1 MKDYRS
7 LNKLLNHVWG
17 NKKGFTLAEVMVAA
31 GLVGILSLALVNI
44 MSNLGKTSKKMQ
56 QDAELIQ
63 VKMYATRLLNKESAC
78 TRSLNGIALSVA
90 GTNVPAGLF
99 PNDVAPNAVF
109 VAGRTLGQGAS
120 LMQIQSVEVQGFK
133 DLGAAAPTFNL
144 GANTTAWGVGVNARK
159 RGTARLI
166 ITVEK
171 GRAAV
176 ADDQKKK
183 SSYGNIVVPIIVE
196 IEVVTN
202 NANVIQSCY
211 GESSEYVEAAC
222 NALNGHLDDFG
233 KCVEI
238 SLAADNIAG
247 ERVGP
252 AIVAGSANST
262 DVTLTDAF
270 SPLVVRNNGALTAVL
285 KFDSD
290 EIQAIA
296 AAATSGTLNINTLGG
311 TVNIGTQTENAVA
324 VPSTVNVNGTF
335 NANYNVALGAN
346 AGQNTIDIGDK
357 SAVYN
362 DIIDINGITAFENG
376 SVTSNDA
383 VNITLNSN
391 SIILG
396 NAAGDILETRGLIRN
411 TTANNGGYVYVND
424 SLRVTSNTQIDG
436 SEVVTGN
443 STVNTRIYLP
453 NVAGTTTLSNKMVP
467 NVEWIK
473 TIIANTLA
481 PAAGDVA
488 GILTDIIANNTSNDT
503 AANVM
508 REYVCD
514 AIRIRK
520 KRSLVSSTNDQYW
533 DVTNG
538 GTGCNF
544 ALSDTNCSRQQ
555 TCSQVCIGTSCKTS
569 WAVSVS
575 QTSRSS
581 CRYVGYNY
589 ASHNV
594 NPSNSTAGSS
604 GYYNNLCAA
613 NEMVNGVARRYLHFS
628 SGSHGWR
635 SYLYCCRPVIN

>member
-78 TRSLNGIALSVA
+78 TRSLNGIALSAA
-90 GTNVPAGLF
+90 GTDVPLGLF

-120 LMQIQSVEVQGFK
+120 LMVIQSVEVQGFK
-133 DLGAAAPTFNL
+133 DLGAAAPAFNL
-144 GANTTAWGVGVNARK
+144 GANTTAWGVGANARK
-159 RGTARLI
+159 RGTARLT

-183 SSYGNIVVPIIVE
+183 SSYGNIVVPILIE
-196 IEVVTN
+196 IEVVTD

-211 GESSEYVEAAC
+211 GEASEYVEAAC

-238 SLAADNIAG
+238 SMAADNVVG

-252 AIVAGSANST
+252 AVVAGSANST

-311 TVNIGTQTENAVA
+311 TVNIGTQTENGVA
-324 VPSTVNVNGTF
+324 ASPSTINVNGSLR
-335 NANYNVALGAN
+335 ANYDVSLGAN
-346 AGQNTIDIGDK
+346 GGANTIAIGVGADT
-357 SAVYN
+357 
-362 DIIDINGITAFENG
+362 INVNGATTFVTG

-396 NAAGDILETRGLIRN
+396 NAAGDVLETRGLIRN

-424 SLRVTSNTQIDG
+424 SLRVTGNTQIDG

-453 NVAGTTTLSNKMVP
+453 NVAGTTSLSNKMVP

-514 AIRIRK
+514 AIRIRN
-520 KRSLVSSTNDQYW
+520 LPGTYI
-533 DVTNG
+533 TNG
-538 GTGCNF
+538 GSGCNF
-544 ALSDTNCSRQQ
+544 STPDTNCSEYNR
-555 TCSQVCIGTSCKTS
+555 CSRLCIGTSCRS
-569 WAVSVS
+569 NWNVSVS

-581 CRYVGYNY
+581 CRYVEYAY
-589 ASHNV
+589 ASYNV
-594 NPSNSTAGSS
+594 NPSDSTAGSS